1 MSGIRTAL
9 VAVVTALVVGLGAG
23 PALAG
28 APASVA
34 PASAI
39 PTAVEPAPTDGC
51 AQVAEGYAAPA
62 ACQLLVARAA
72 GVCVS
77 DTPVLDYA
85 VVPEGTPNQTVTIT
99 WVNPDGADVVQSGL
113 PLTGQVLW
121 PGAVVENGVAV
132 GWPGRVQ
139 AADGSWAEGGPYLWA
154 RSAVQILFEVNPSAT
169 TTVSYPAAT
178 AACAGPVMSQV
189 LAVDDPATPTSA
201 VLGTGFASAVLAAT
215 GRQAEQ
221 ALAIGGL
228 LLGTGVLLVVL
239 AARRRRHHRLA

>member
-1 MSGIRTAL
+1 MSRVRTAL
-9 VAVVTALVVGLGAG
+9 VAVVTVLVIGMGAG

-28 APASVA
+28 SPVA
-34 PASAI
+34 PAV
-39 PTAVEPAPTDGC
+39 VEPAPESGC

-62 ACQLLVARAA
+62 VCQLLIARAA

-77 DTPVLDYA
+77 DTPMLDYA
-85 VVPEGTPNQTVTIT
+85 VTPEGTPNQTVTIT

-154 RSAVQILFEVNPSAT
+154 RSRVQVLFEVNPSAT

-189 LAVDDPATPTSA
+189 LAVDDPAEPTSA
-201 VLGTGFASAVLAAT
+201 VLGAGFTSAVLAAT
-215 GRQAEQ
+215 GLQAGQ

-228 LLGTGVLLVVL
+228 LLVAGVLLVVL
-239 AARRRRHHRLA
+239 AARRRHHRLA

>member
-1 MSGIRTAL
+1 
-9 VAVVTALVVGLGAG
+9 VVTALVVGLGAG

-215 GRQAEQ
+215 GLQAEQ